1 MSSPLDQLS
10 AGALDWLGRN
20 LAYFAPYAP
29 HSAGSPPHLRAKA
42 VMELALLCHCAA
54 RLPDPS
60 GDRLEEAR
68 ALLRRL
74 WQREDSPAS
83 STPTPGRPPPTRWPS
98 PRWPPP
104 GPTTR

>member
-60 GDRLEEAR
+60 GDRLEEPGPCCAGSGSGR
-68 ALLRRL
+68 T
-74 WQREDSPAS
+74 SPAS
-83 STPTPGRPPPTRWPS
+83 STPTPGQPPPTRWPS